1 MELYPID
8 IAIHL
13 VNILVLYVLLR
24 VLIWKPVRQF
34 MAGREERVAA
44 QMEQARA
51 LQAEAEKIK
60 ADYDARLVDVQA
72 TCDKML
78 SEGRMAAQATGQKYI
93 DKARTQ
99 ADAILSEARAQADE
113 EKRRAMDEVKE
124 ELADLAVDMA
134 SRVLRFD
141 EQTRRNILLGTGTKN
156 GNRKG
161 VLKLAAPCD
170 SKELSAIIDRLER
183 LLGCH
188 LELTTEIDSS
198 LIGGF
203 AALVDGKVYDFSYV
217 TQLTAM
223 QQKLA

>member
-13 VNILVLYVLLR
+13 VNILVLYILLR
-24 VLIWKPVRQF
+24 VLIWKPVHKF
-34 MAGREERVAA
+34 MLGREERVAA
-44 QMEQARA
+44 QMEQAKA

-78 SEGRMAAQATGQKYI
+78 SDGRLAAQTTGQKYI
-93 DKARTQ
+93 DKARIQ
-99 ADAILSEARAQADE
+99 ADNILSEARAQAAE

-141 EQTRRNILLGTGTKN
+141 EQTRRNILLGTGTKT
-156 GNRKG
+156 GSRKG

-170 SKELSAIIDRLER
+170 NKVLSAIIDRLVR
-183 LLGCH
+183 LLGCA
-188 LELTTEIDSS
+188 LDLTTVIDSS

>member
-78 SEGRMAAQATGQKYI
+78 SEGRLAAQTTGQKYI
-93 DKARTQ
+93 DKARAQ
-99 ADAILSEARAQADE
+99 ADTILSEARAQADE

-141 EQTRRNILLGTGTKN
+141 GQTRRNILLGTGTKT

>member
-78 SEGRMAAQATGQKYI
+78 SEGRLAAQTTGQKYI
-93 DKARTQ
+93 DKARAQ
-99 ADAILSEARAQADE
+99 ADTILSEARAQADE

-141 EQTRRNILLGTGTKN
+141 EQTRRNLLLGTGTKT

>member
-13 VNILVLYVLLR
+13 VNILVLYILLR
-24 VLIWKPVRQF
+24 VLIWKPVHKF
-34 MAGREERVAA
+34 MLGREERVAA
-44 QMEQARA
+44 QMEQAKA

-78 SEGRMAAQATGQKYI
+78 SEGRMAAQTTGQKYI
-93 DKARTQ
+93 DKARVQ
-99 ADAILSEARAQADE
+99 ADNILSEARAQAAE

-124 ELADLAVDMA
+124 ELADLVVDMA

-141 EQTRRNILLGTGTKN
+141 EQTRRNILLGTGTKT
-156 GNRKG
+156 GSRKG

-170 SKELSAIIDRLER
+170 NKELSAIIDRLER

>member
-13 VNILVLYVLLR
+13 VNILVLYILLR
-24 VLIWKPVRQF
+24 VLIWKPVHKF
-34 MAGREERVAA
+34 MLGREERVAA
-44 QMEQARA
+44 QMEQAKA

-78 SEGRMAAQATGQKYI
+78 SDGRLAAQTTGQKYI
-93 DKARTQ
+93 DKARVQ
-99 ADAILSEARAQADE
+99 ADNILSEARAQAAE

-141 EQTRRNILLGTGTKN
+141 EQTRRNILLGTGTKT
-156 GNRKG
+156 GSRKG

-170 SKELSAIIDRLER
+170 NKELSAIIDRLER
-183 LLGCH
+183 LLGCN
-188 LELTTEIDSS
+188 LELTTEIDSY

>member
-13 VNILVLYVLLR
+13 VNILVLYILLR
-24 VLIWKPVRQF
+24 VLIWKPVHKF
-34 MAGREERVAA
+34 MLGREERVAA
-44 QMEQARA
+44 QMEQAKA

-78 SEGRMAAQATGQKYI
+78 SDGRLAAQTTGQKYI
-93 DKARTQ
+93 DKARIQ
-99 ADAILSEARAQADE
+99 ADNILSEARAQAAE

-134 SRVLRFD
+134 GRVLRFD
-141 EQTRRNILLGTGTKN
+141 EQTRRNILLGTGTKT
-156 GNRKG
+156 GSRKG

-170 SKELSAIIDRLER
+170 NKELSAIIDRLER

>member
-13 VNILVLYVLLR
+13 VNIVILYILLR
-24 VLIWKPVRQF
+24 VLIWKPVRKF
-34 MAGREERVAA
+34 MSARQERVQQEMDLAK
-44 QMEQARA
+44 Q

-60 ADYDARLVDVQA
+60 ADYDSRLMTVQA
-72 TCDKML
+72 TCEQML
-78 SEGRMAAQATGQKYI
+78 SDGRKQALASGQKYI
-93 DKARTQ
+93 DDAKAEAGRILSQ
-99 ADAILSEARAQADE
+99 ARADAVM
-113 EKRRAMDEVKE
+113 EKRRAMDDAKG
-124 ELADLAVDMA
+124 ELADLAVEMA
-134 SRVLRFD
+134 GRVLRFD
-141 EQTRRNILLGTGTKN
+141 EQTRRNIITGVPKT
-156 GNRKG
+156 GSRKG

-170 SKELSAIIDRLER
+170 AEQMAAIIERLER

-217 TQLTAM
+217 TQLAAM

>member
-78 SEGRMAAQATGQKYI
+78 SEGRLAAQTTGQKYI
-93 DKARTQ
+93 DKARAQ
-99 ADAILSEARAQADE
+99 ADTILSEARAQADE

-141 EQTRRNILLGTGTKN
+141 EQTRRNILLGTGTKT

-183 LLGCH
+183 LLCCH
-188 LELTTEIDSS
+188 LAPTTEIDSS

>member
-78 SEGRMAAQATGQKYI
+78 SEGRLAVQTTGQKYI
-93 DKARTQ
+93 DKARAQ
-99 ADAILSEARAQADE
+99 ADTILSEARAQADE

-141 EQTRRNILLGTGTKN
+141 EQTRRNILLGTGTKT

>member
-13 VNILVLYVLLR
+13 VNILVLYILLR
-24 VLIWKPVRQF
+24 VLIWKPVHKF
-34 MAGREERVAA
+34 MLGREERVAA
-44 QMEQARA
+44 QMEQAKA

-78 SEGRMAAQATGQKYI
+78 SDGRLAAQTTGQKYI
-93 DKARTQ
+93 DKARVQ
-99 ADAILSEARAQADE
+99 ADNILSEARAQAAE

-141 EQTRRNILLGTGTKN
+141 EQTRRSILLGTGTKT
-156 GNRKG
+156 GSRKG

-170 SKELSAIIDRLER
+170 NKELSAIIDRLER

>member
-13 VNILVLYVLLR
+13 VNIFVLYVLLR
-24 VLIWKPVRQF
+24 VLIWKPVRKF
-34 MAGREERVAA
+34 MVGREDRVAA
-44 QMEQARA
+44 QMEQAKA

-72 TCDKML
+72 TCEKML
-78 SEGRMAAQATGQKYI
+78 SDGRMAAQTTGQKYI

-99 ADAILSEARAQADE
+99 ADNILTEARAQAAE

-141 EQTRRNILLGTGTKN
+141 EQTRRNILLGTGTKT
-156 GNRKG
+156 GSRKG

>member
-93 DKARTQ
+93 DKARAQ
-99 ADAILSEARAQADE
+99 ADTILSEARAQADE

-141 EQTRRNILLGTGTKN
+141 EQTRRNILLGSGVKA

-203 AALVDGKVYDFSYV
+203 AALVDGKVYDFSYI

>member
-44 QMEQARA
+44 QMEQAKA

-72 TCDKML
+72 TCEKML
-78 SEGRMAAQATGQKYI
+78 SEGRLAAQTTGQKYI
-93 DKARTQ
+93 DKARVQ

-141 EQTRRNILLGTGTKN
+141 EQTRRNIMLGTGTKT

-170 SKELSAIIDRLER
+170 SKELSTIIDRLER

>member
-1 MELYPID
+1 MDIHPID

-13 VNILVLYVLLR
+13 VNILIIYGLLR
-24 VLIWKPVRQF
+24 VLIWKPVTAF
-34 MAGREERVAA
+34 MAARTERVQKEMAEA
-44 QMEQARA
+44 QR
-51 LQAEAEKIK
+51 LQAEAEKVK

-78 SEGRMAAQATGQKYI
+78 SEGRLAAQTTGQKYI
-93 DKARTQ
+93 DKARAQ
-99 ADAILSEARAQADE
+99 ADTILSEARAQADE

-141 EQTRRNILLGTGTKN
+141 EQTRRNILLGTGTKT

>member
-13 VNILVLYVLLR
+13 VNILVLYLLLR

-60 ADYDARLVDVQA
+60 ADYDSRLVDVQA

-78 SEGRMAAQATGQKYI
+78 SEGRLAAQTTGQKYI
-93 DKARTQ
+93 DKARAQ
-99 ADAILSEARAQADE
+99 ADTILSEARAQADE

-141 EQTRRNILLGTGTKN
+141 EQTRRNILLGTGTKT

>member
-78 SEGRMAAQATGQKYI
+78 SEGRLAAQTTGQKYI
-93 DKARTQ
+93 DKARAQ
-99 ADAILSEARAQADE
+99 ADTILSEARAQADE

-141 EQTRRNILLGTGTKN
+141 EQTRRNILLGTGTKT

-203 AALVDGKVYDFSYV
+203 AALVDGKVFDFSYV

>member
-13 VNILVLYVLLR
+13 VNILVLYILLR
-24 VLIWKPVRQF
+24 VLIWKPVHKF
-34 MAGREERVAA
+34 MLGREERVAA
-44 QMEQARA
+44 QMEQAKA

-78 SEGRMAAQATGQKYI
+78 SDGRLAAQTTGQKYI
-93 DKARTQ
+93 DKARVQ
-99 ADAILSEARAQADE
+99 ADNILSEARAQAAE

-141 EQTRRNILLGTGTKN
+141 EQPRRNILLGTGTKT
-156 GNRKG
+156 GSRKG

-170 SKELSAIIDRLER
+170 NKELSAIIDRLER

>member
-78 SEGRMAAQATGQKYI
+78 SEGRLAAQTTGQKYI
-93 DKARTQ
+93 DKARAQ
-99 ADAILSEARAQADE
+99 ADTILSEARAQADE

-141 EQTRRNILLGTGTKN
+141 EQTRRNILLGTGTKT

>member
-44 QMEQARA
+44 QMEQAKA

-72 TCDKML
+72 TCEKML
-78 SEGRMAAQATGQKYI
+78 SEGRLAAQTTGQKYI
-93 DKARTQ
+93 DKARVQ

-141 EQTRRNILLGTGTKN
+141 EQTRRNIMLGTGAKT

-170 SKELSAIIDRLER
+170 SKELATIIDRLER

>member
-13 VNILVLYVLLR
+13 VNILVLYILLR
-24 VLIWKPVRQF
+24 VLIWKPVHKF
-34 MAGREERVAA
+34 MLGREERVAA
-44 QMEQARA
+44 QMEQAKA
-51 LQAEAEKIK
+51 LQAEVEKIK

-78 SEGRMAAQATGQKYI
+78 SDGRRAAQTTGQKYI
-93 DKARTQ
+93 DKARVQ
-99 ADAILSEARAQADE
+99 ADNILSEARAQAAE

-141 EQTRRNILLGTGTKN
+141 EQTRRNILLGTGTKT
-156 GNRKG
+156 GSRKG

-170 SKELSAIIDRLER
+170 NKELSAIIDRLER

>member
-78 SEGRMAAQATGQKYI
+78 SEGRLAAQTTGQKYI
-93 DKARTQ
+93 DKARAQ
-99 ADAILSEARAQADE
+99 ADTILSEARAQADE

-141 EQTRRNILLGTGTKN
+141 EQTRRNILLGTGTKT

-170 SKELSAIIDRLER
+170 SKELATIIDRLER

>member
-44 QMEQARA
+44 QTEQARA

-78 SEGRMAAQATGQKYI
+78 SEGRLAAQTTGQKYI
-93 DKARTQ
+93 DKARAQ
-99 ADAILSEARAQADE
+99 ADTILSEARAQADE

-141 EQTRRNILLGTGTKN
+141 EQTRRNILLGTGTKT

>member
-13 VNILVLYVLLR
+13 VNILVLYILLR
-24 VLIWKPVRQF
+24 VLIWKPVHKF
-34 MAGREERVAA
+34 MLGREERVAA
-44 QMEQARA
+44 QMEQAKA

-60 ADYDARLVDVQA
+60 AYYDARLVDVQA

-78 SEGRMAAQATGQKYI
+78 SDGRLAAQTTGQKYI
-93 DKARTQ
+93 DKARIQ
-99 ADAILSEARAQADE
+99 ADNILSEARAQAAE

-141 EQTRRNILLGTGTKN
+141 EQARRNILVSAPNEGS
-156 GNRKG
+156 RKG
-161 VLKLAAPCD
+161 ILKLAAPCD
-170 SKELSAIIDRLER
+170 AEQLSAIIDRLER

-217 TQLTAM
+217 TQLSAM

>member
-13 VNILVLYVLLR
+13 VNILVLYILLR
-24 VLIWKPVRQF
+24 VLIWKPVHKF
-34 MAGREERVAA
+34 MLGREERVAA
-44 QMEQARA
+44 QMEQAKA

-78 SEGRMAAQATGQKYI
+78 SDGRLAAQTTGQKYI
-93 DKARTQ
+93 DKARVQ
-99 ADAILSEARAQADE
+99 ADNILSEARAQAAE

-141 EQTRRNILLGTGTKN
+141 EQARRNILLGTGAKT
-156 GNRKG
+156 GSRKG

-170 SKELSAIIDRLER
+170 NKELSAIIDRLER

>member
-34 MAGREERVAA
+34 MVGREERVAA

-78 SEGRMAAQATGQKYI
+78 SEGRLAAQTTGQKYI
-93 DKARTQ
+93 DKARAQ
-99 ADAILSEARAQADE
+99 ADTILSEARAQADE

-141 EQTRRNILLGTGTKN
+141 EQTRRNILLGTGTKT

-170 SKELSAIIDRLER
+170 SKELSAILARLER

>member
-78 SEGRMAAQATGQKYI
+78 SEGRLAAQTTGQKYI
-93 DKARTQ
+93 DKARAQ
-99 ADAILSEARAQADE
+99 ADTILSEARAQADE

-134 SRVLRFD
+134 SHVLRFD
-141 EQTRRNILLGTGTKN
+141 EQTRRNILLGTGTKT

>member
-78 SEGRMAAQATGQKYI
+78 SEGRLAAQTTGQKYI
-93 DKARTQ
+93 DKARAQ
-99 ADAILSEARAQADE
+99 ADTILSEARAQADE

-141 EQTRRNILLGTGTKN
+141 EQTRRNILLGTGTKT

-217 TQLTAM
+217 TQLKAK

>member
-13 VNILVLYVLLR
+13 VNILVLYILLR
-24 VLIWKPVRQF
+24 VLIWKPVHKF
-34 MAGREERVAA
+34 MLGREERVAA
-44 QMEQARA
+44 QMEQAKA

-78 SEGRMAAQATGQKYI
+78 SDGRLAAQTTGQKYI
-93 DKARTQ
+93 DKARVQ
-99 ADAILSEARAQADE
+99 ADNILSEARAQAAE

-141 EQTRRNILLGTGTKN
+141 EQTRRNILLGTGTKT
-156 GNRKG
+156 GSRKG

-170 SKELSAIIDRLER
+170 NKELSAIIDRLER

-203 AALVDGKVYDFSYV
+203 AALVGGKVYDFSYV
-217 TQLTAM
+217 PQLTDM

>member
-44 QMEQARA
+44 QMEQAKA

-72 TCDKML
+72 TCEKML
-78 SEGRMAAQATGQKYI
+78 SEGRLAAQTTGQKYI
-93 DKARTQ
+93 DKARVQ

-141 EQTRRNILLGTGTKN
+141 EQTRRNILLGTGTKT

-170 SKELSAIIDRLER
+170 SKELATIIDRLER

>member
-13 VNILVLYVLLR
+13 VNILVLYILLR
-24 VLIWKPVRQF
+24 VLIWKPVHKF
-34 MAGREERVAA
+34 MLGREERVAA
-44 QMEQARA
+44 QMEQAKA

-78 SEGRMAAQATGQKYI
+78 SDGRLAAQTTGQKYI
-93 DKARTQ
+93 DKARVQ
-99 ADAILSEARAQADE
+99 ADNILSEARAQAAE

-141 EQTRRNILLGTGTKN
+141 EQTRRNILLGTGTKT
-156 GNRKG
+156 GSRKG

-170 SKELSAIIDRLER
+170 NKELSAIIDRLER
-183 LLGCH
+183 MLGCH

>member
-13 VNILVLYVLLR
+13 VNILVLYILLR
-24 VLIWKPVRQF
+24 VLIWKPVHKF
-34 MAGREERVAA
+34 MLGREERVAA
-44 QMEQARA
+44 QMEQAKA

-78 SEGRMAAQATGQKYI
+78 SDGRLAAQTTGQKYI
-93 DKARTQ
+93 DKARVQ
-99 ADAILSEARAQADE
+99 ADNILSEARAQAAE

-141 EQTRRNILLGTGTKN
+141 EQTRRNILLGTGTKT
-156 GNRKG
+156 GSRKG

-170 SKELSAIIDRLER
+170 NKELSAIIDRLER

-188 LELTTEIDSS
+188 QQLTTEIDSS

>member
-78 SEGRMAAQATGQKYI
+78 SEGRLAAQTTGQKYI
-93 DKARTQ
+93 DKARAQ
-99 ADAILSEARAQADE
+99 ADTILSEARAQADE

-141 EQTRRNILLGTGTKN
+141 EQTRRNILLGTGTKT

-188 LELTTEIDSS
+188 LDLTTEIDSS

>member
-78 SEGRMAAQATGQKYI
+78 SEGRLAAQTTGQKYI
-93 DKARTQ
+93 DKARAQ
-99 ADAILSEARAQADE
+99 ADTILSEARAQADE

-141 EQTRRNILLGTGTKN
+141 EQTRRNILLGTGTKT

-203 AALVDGKVYDFSYV
+203 AALVDGKVYGFSFV
-217 TQLTAM
+217 SQLATM

>member
-13 VNILVLYVLLR
+13 FNILVLYILLR
-24 VLIWKPVRQF
+24 VLIWKPVHKF
-34 MAGREERVAA
+34 MLGREERVAA
-44 QMEQARA
+44 QMEQAKA

-78 SEGRMAAQATGQKYI
+78 SDGRLAAQTTGQKYI
-93 DKARTQ
+93 DKARVQ
-99 ADAILSEARAQADE
+99 ADNILSEARAQAAE

-141 EQTRRNILLGTGTKN
+141 EQTRRNILLGTGTKT
-156 GNRKG
+156 GSRKG

-170 SKELSAIIDRLER
+170 NKELSAIIDRLER